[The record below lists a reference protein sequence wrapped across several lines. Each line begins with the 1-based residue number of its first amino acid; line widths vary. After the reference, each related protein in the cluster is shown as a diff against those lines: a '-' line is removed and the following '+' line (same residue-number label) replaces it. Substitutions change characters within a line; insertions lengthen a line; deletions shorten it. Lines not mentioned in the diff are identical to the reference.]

1 MSFVTT
7 GLVILAGLVVAL
19 LLIFLAKRRREAG
32 EIAPKRDGRG
42 MRKKAPFF
50 RREIVKRKVTSLFPG
65 PASAEILDILDAAL
79 PTTQGL
85 ERLQLAL
92 LKLSDG
98 NVDELRRL
106 VQNVTSESGLKTCQD
121 IRIIAR
127 AEWPEADR
135 MSYNYLDLLPQDQEP
150 IFRRDLRQYLRW
162 VKR

>member
-1 MSFVTT
+1 M
-7 GLVILAGLVVAL
+7 
-19 LLIFLAKRRREAG
+19 
-32 EIAPKRDGRG
+32 
-42 MRKKAPFF
+42 
-50 RREIVKRKVTSLFPG
+50 
-65 PASAEILDILDAAL
+65 LDVSL

-85 ERLQLAL
+85 QRLQLAL

-106 VQNVTSESGLKTCQD
+106 VQNVTSESGLKSGQD

-135 MSYNYLDLLPQDQEP
+135 MSYGYQNLLPQDQEH